1 MKVLFFAALRETM
14 GRSEIEIVLEAPTT
28 VGALKSMIKLPN
40 GETLNA
46 VGRTQSIMAAVDQEM
61 VDDLA
66 MVSVASE
73 VAFFPPVTGG

>member
-1 MKVLFFAALRETM
+1 M
-14 GRSEIEIVLEAPTT
+14 GQSEIEILLEAPTT
-28 VGALKSMIKLPN
+28 VAALKSMIKLPN

-46 VGRTQSIMAAVDQEM
+46 ASSTQTIMTAVDQEM
-61 VDDLA
+61 VDDSA

>member
-14 GRSEIEIVLEAPTT
+14 GQSEIEIVLEAPTT
-28 VGALKSMIKLPN
+28 LGALKAMIKLPN
-40 GETLNA
+40 GETLSAASRN
-46 VGRTQSIMAAVDQEM
+46 QSIMAAVDQEM

-66 MVSVASE
+66 TVSVTSE

>member
-1 MKVLFFAALRETM
+1 M

-46 VGRTQSIMAAVDQEM
+46 VSRTQSIMAAVDQEM
-61 VDDLA
+61 VDDSSDGFRRLRSGLFSA
-66 MVSVASE
+66 GDRGLRCIDL
-73 VAFFPPVTGG
+73 F